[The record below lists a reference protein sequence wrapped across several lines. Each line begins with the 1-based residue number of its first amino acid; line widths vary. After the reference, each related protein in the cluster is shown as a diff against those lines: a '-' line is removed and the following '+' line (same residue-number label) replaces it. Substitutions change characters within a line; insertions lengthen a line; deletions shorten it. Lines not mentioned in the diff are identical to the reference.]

1 LNWLYVFAASS
12 SKICFLF
19 MVDSSSF
26 ESASSGKQTKH
37 RETVVN
43 VQ

>member
-1 LNWLYVFAASS
+1 MAQTGIDIEHDIDYLIGA
-12 SKICFLF
+12 